1 MRNKQITITD
11 EEILRKLN
19 LQPNKSNKYRLNT
32 ELAELYNKLTPIQE
46 VKNTSTT
53 SANDY
58 KETFFLSAWCPK
70 TNTILTIKQYC
81 VKYNLPYEDI
91 SSFKFLPYHY
101 KEPSYN
107 IVFKDK
113 QIDDAFDYEQLKAT
127 LAKELKKTHKPLQL
141 DEQTNTEG
149 VLKWADLHFGAM
161 IEGLVKTRDFNT
173 QILKDGLLTS
183 VEDFNNIRFAKRH
196 VHIQGDLIESFTGL
210 NHINS
215 WHSMDSK
222 MIGATVIKLCTK
234 LLDEALS
241 KINNLD
247 TVKIIGGN
255 HDRISKDNKEDVK
268 GGAAE
273 IIAYCLELIGYNVE
287 FHPYIISHEVQGIC
301 YINLHG
307 DKKVSSKTSEEIV
320 SLYGAQGKYNFIT
333 EAHLHSAIE
342 KLTAIQRSKYKVIQD
357 DKLMLRRL
365 TLKPFFTGNYY
376 SETLGYNTNAGYSI
390 LWANHKGLP
399 KMLDNTI

>member
-113 QIDDAFDYEQLKAT
+113 QIDDAFDYEELKAT

-183 VEDFNNIRFAKRH
+183 VEDFNNIRFGKRH

-241 KINNLD
+241 KINNLE

-320 SLYGAQGKYNFIT
+320 SLYGANGKYNFIT

-390 LWANHKGLP
+390 IWANNKGRP

>member
-1 MRNKQITITD
+1 
-11 EEILRKLN
+11 
-19 LQPNKSNKYRLNT
+19 
-32 ELAELYNKLTPIQE
+32 
-46 VKNTSTT
+46 
-53 SANDY
+53 
-58 KETFFLSAWCPK
+58 
-70 TNTILTIKQYC
+70 
-81 VKYNLPYEDI
+81 LPYEDI

-333 EAHLHSAIE
+333 EAHLHKAME
-342 KLTAIQRSKYKVIQD
+342 KLTAKQRSKYQVIQD

-390 LWANHKGLP
+390 IWANHKGLP

>member
-241 KINNLD
+241 KINNLE

-320 SLYGAQGKYNFIT
+320 SLYGANGKYNFIT

>member
-58 KETFFLSAWCPK
+58 KDTFFLSAWCPK

-113 QIDDAFDYEQLKAT
+113 QIDDAFNYEELKAT

-234 LLDEALS
+234 LLDQALS
-241 KINNLD
+241 KINNLE

-273 IIAYCLELIGYNVE
+273 IIAYCLELLGYNVE
-287 FHPYIISHEVQGIC
+287 FHPYVISHEVQGIC

-320 SLYGAQGKYNFIT
+320 SLYGANGKYNFIT

-390 LWANHKGLP
+390 IWANNKGRP

>member
-1 MRNKQITITD
+1 MRNKRLIIRD
-11 EEILRKLN
+11 KEIIKKLN
-19 LQPNKSNKYRLNT
+19 LKPNKSQRYRLDNFKRK
-32 ELAELYNKLTPIQE
+32 EYYQILAEQQ
-46 VKNTSTT
+46 VKTESTT
-53 SANDY
+53 SDNDY

-113 QIDDAFDYEQLKAT
+113 QIDDAFDYEELKKT

-183 VEDFNNIRFAKRH
+183 VEDFNNIRFGKRH

-241 KINNLD
+241 KINNLE

-273 IIAYCLELIGYNVE
+273 IIAYCLELLGYNVE
-287 FHPYIISHEVQGIC
+287 FHPYVISHEVQGINH
-301 YINLHG
+301 IILHG

-333 EAHLHSAIE
+333 EAHLHRAME
-342 KLTAIQRSKYKVIQD
+342 KLTAKQRSKYQVIQD

-390 LWANHKGLP
+390 IWANNKGRP

>member
-1 MRNKQITITD
+1 MRNKRLTITD
-11 EEILRKLN
+11 AEILKKLYIE
-19 LQPNKSNKYRLNT
+19 PNKYHRYALDDRKIK
-32 ELAELYNKLTPIQE
+32 EYNKLTQSEE
-46 VKNTSTT
+46 VNNDSITSD
-53 SANDY
+53 NNY
-58 KETFFLSAWCPK
+58 EPFFLSAWCPI
-70 TNTILTIKQYC
+70 TNKILSIEEFCK
-81 VKYNLPYEDI
+81 KYNQPFENI
-91 SSFKFLPYHY
+91 RSHKFLPHHY

-107 IVFKDK
+107 IVYNDQEVNNDFNVEELK
-113 QIDDAFDYEQLKAT
+113 QT
-127 LAKELKKTHKPLQL
+127 LAEELKKTHKPLQL
-141 DEQTNTEG
+141 DEKTNTEG

-161 IEGLVKTRDFNT
+161 IEGLVKTRNFNT

-183 VEDFNNIRFAKRH
+183 VEDFNNLKFAKRH

-234 LLDEALS
+234 LLHEALS
-241 KINNLD
+241 KINNLY

-273 IIAYCLELIGYNVE
+273 IIAYCLELLGYNVE
-287 FHPYIISHEVQGIC
+287 FHPYVISHEVQGINH
-301 YINLHG
+301 IILHG
-307 DKKVSSKTSEEIV
+307 DKVVSSKTSEELV
-320 SLYGAQGKYNFIT
+320 SLYGAHGKYNFIT
-333 EAHLHSAIE
+333 EAHLHKAME
-342 KLTAIQRSKYKVIQD
+342 KLTAKQRSKYQVIQD

-376 SETLGYNTNAGYSI
+376 SETLGYNANAGYSI
-390 LWANHKGLP
+390 IWQNDKGLP

>member
-1 MRNKQITITD
+1 MGNKQITITD

-32 ELAELYNKLTPIQE
+32 ELAELYKKLKPIQE

-113 QIDDAFDYEQLKAT
+113 QIDNEFDVEELKENLKNEIKKT
-127 LAKELKKTHKPLQL
+127 YKPKKQKELS
-141 DEQTNTEG
+141 DREG

-241 KINNLD
+241 KINNLE

-320 SLYGAQGKYNFIT
+320 SLYGANGKYNFIT

-390 LWANHKGLP
+390 IWANNKGRP

>member
-1 MRNKQITITD
+1 
-11 EEILRKLN
+11 
-19 LQPNKSNKYRLNT
+19 
-32 ELAELYNKLTPIQE
+32 
-46 VKNTSTT
+46 
-53 SANDY
+53 
-58 KETFFLSAWCPK
+58 
-70 TNTILTIKQYC
+70 
-81 VKYNLPYEDI
+81 LPYEDI

-113 QIDDAFDYEQLKAT
+113 QIDDAFDYEELKAT

-183 VEDFNNIRFAKRH
+183 VEDFNNIKFAKRH

-241 KINNLD
+241 KINNLE

-273 IIAYCLELIGYNVE
+273 IIAYCLELLGYNVE
-287 FHPYIISHEVQGIC
+287 FHPYVISHEVQGINH
-301 YINLHG
+301 IILHG

-320 SLYGAQGKYNFIT
+320 SLYGENGKYNFIT

-357 DKLMLRRL
+357 DKLMLRRI

>member
-1 MRNKQITITD
+1 
-11 EEILRKLN
+11 
-19 LQPNKSNKYRLNT
+19 
-32 ELAELYNKLTPIQE
+32 
-46 VKNTSTT
+46 
-53 SANDY
+53 
-58 KETFFLSAWCPK
+58 
-70 TNTILTIKQYC
+70 
-81 VKYNLPYEDI
+81 
-91 SSFKFLPYHY
+91 
-101 KEPSYN
+101 
-107 IVFKDK
+107 
-113 QIDDAFDYEQLKAT
+113 
-127 LAKELKKTHKPLQL
+127 
-141 DEQTNTEG
+141 
-149 VLKWADLHFGAM
+149 M

-273 IIAYCLELIGYNVE
+273 IIAYCLELLGYNVE
-287 FHPYIISHEVQGIC
+287 FHPYVISHEVQGINH
-301 YINLHG
+301 IILHG
-307 DKKVSSKTSEEIV
+307 DKVVSSKTSEELV

-333 EAHLHSAIE
+333 EAHLHKAME
-342 KLTAIQRSKYKVIQD
+342 KLTAKQRSKYQVIQD

>member
-1 MRNKQITITD
+1 MRNKRLTITD
-11 EEILRKLN
+11 TEILDKLGIE
-19 LQPNKSNKYRLNT
+19 PNKYQRYALDDKKIK
-32 ELAELYNKLTPIQE
+32 EYNQLTQNEE
-46 VKNTSTT
+46 VNNDSITSD
-53 SANDY
+53 NNY
-58 KETFFLSAWCPK
+58 EPFFLSAWCPI
-70 TNTILTIKQYC
+70 TNKILSIEEFCK
-81 VKYNLPYEDI
+81 KYNQPFENI
-91 SSFKFLPYHY
+91 RSHKFLPHHY
-101 KEPSYN
+101 REPSYN
-107 IVFKDK
+107 IVYNDQEVNNDFDVEELK
-113 QIDDAFDYEQLKAT
+113 QT

-183 VEDFNNIRFAKRH
+183 LEDFNNLKFAKRH

-234 LLDEALS
+234 LLHEALS

-273 IIAYCLELIGYNVE
+273 IIAYCLELLGYNVE
-287 FHPYIISHEVQGIC
+287 FHPYVISHEVQGIN

-307 DKKVSSKTSEEIV
+307 DKLVSSKTSEEIV
-320 SLYGAQGKYNFIT
+320 SLYGAHGKYNFIT
-333 EAHLHSAIE
+333 EAHLHKAME
-342 KLTAIQRSKYKVIQD
+342 KLTAKQRSKYQVIQD

-376 SETLGYNTNAGYSI
+376 SETLGYNANAGYSI
-390 LWANHKGLP
+390 IWANDKGLP

>member
-113 QIDDAFDYEQLKAT
+113 QIDDAFDYEELKAT

-241 KINNLD
+241 KINNLE
-247 TVKIIGGN
+247 TVKLSI
-255 HDRISKDNKEDVK
+255 
-268 GGAAE
+268 
-273 IIAYCLELIGYNVE
+273 
-287 FHPYIISHEVQGIC
+287 
-301 YINLHG
+301 
-307 DKKVSSKTSEEIV
+307 
-320 SLYGAQGKYNFIT
+320 
-333 EAHLHSAIE
+333 
-342 KLTAIQRSKYKVIQD
+342 RS
-357 DKLMLRRL
+357 
-365 TLKPFFTGNYY
+365 P
-376 SETLGYNTNAGYSI
+376 
-390 LWANHKGLP
+390 
-399 KMLDNTI
+399 

>member
-113 QIDDAFDYEQLKAT
+113 QIDNGFDVEELKAT

-273 IIAYCLELIGYNVE
+273 IIAYCLELLGYNVE
-287 FHPYIISHEVQGIC
+287 FHPYVISHEVQGINH
-301 YINLHG
+301 IILHG

-320 SLYGAQGKYNFIT
+320 SLYGANGKYNFIT

>member
-1 MRNKQITITD
+1 MRNKRLIIRD
-11 EEILRKLN
+11 KEIIKKLN
-19 LQPNKSNKYRLNT
+19 LKPNKSQRYRLDNFKIK
-32 ELAELYNKLTPIQE
+32 EYYQILAEQQ
-46 VKNTSTT
+46 VKTESTT
-53 SANDY
+53 SDNDY
-58 KETFFLSAWCPK
+58 KDTFFLSAWCPK
-70 TNTILTIKQYC
+70 TNTILTIQEYC
-81 VKYNLPYEDI
+81 IKYNLPYSDI

-113 QIDDAFDYEQLKAT
+113 QIEDNFNVEELKET
-127 LAKELKKTHKPLQL
+127 LKNEIVKTYKPKKQKELS
-141 DEQTNTEG
+141 DREG

-183 VEDFNNIRFAKRH
+183 VEDFNSLSFAKRH

-241 KINNLD
+241 KINNLE

-273 IIAYCLELIGYNVE
+273 IIAYCLVLIGYNVE

-320 SLYGAQGKYNFIT
+320 SLYGANGKYNFIT

-390 LWANHKGLP
+390 IWANNKGRP

>member
-173 QILKDGLLTS
+173 DILKQGLLTS
-183 VEDFNNIRFAKRH
+183 VEDFNSLPFAKRH

-234 LLDEALS
+234 LLDESLS
-241 KINNLD
+241 QINNLD

-273 IIAYCLELIGYNVE
+273 KIGR
-287 FHPYIISHEVQGIC
+287 
-301 YINLHG
+301 
-307 DKKVSSKTSEEIV
+307 
-320 SLYGAQGKYNFIT
+320 
-333 EAHLHSAIE
+333 AH
-342 KLTAIQRSKYKVIQD
+342 V
-357 DKLMLRRL
+357 
-365 TLKPFFTGNYY
+365 
-376 SETLGYNTNAGYSI
+376 
-390 LWANHKGLP
+390 
-399 KMLDNTI
+399 

>member
-113 QIDDAFDYEQLKAT
+113 QIDDAFDYEELKAT

-183 VEDFNNIRFAKRH
+183 VEDFNSLSFAKRH

-241 KINNLD
+241 KINNLE

-320 SLYGAQGKYNFIT
+320 SLYGANGKYNFIT

>member
-113 QIDDAFDYEQLKAT
+113 QIDDAFDYEELKAT

-173 QILKDGLLTS
+173 DILKQGLLTS
-183 VEDFNNIRFAKRH
+183 VEDFNSLPFAKRH

-234 LLDEALS
+234 LLDESLS
-241 KINNLD
+241 QINNLD

-320 SLYGAQGKYNFIT
+320 SLYGANGKYNFIT

-390 LWANHKGLP
+390 IWANNKGRP

>member
-1 MRNKQITITD
+1 MRNKRLKITD
-11 EEILRKLN
+11 AEILDKLGIE
-19 LQPNKSNKYRLNT
+19 PNKHQRYALDDRKIK
-32 ELAELYNKLTPIQE
+32 EYNKLTQSEE
-46 VKNTSTT
+46 VNNDSTT

-58 KETFFLSAWCPK
+58 KETFFLSAWCPD
-70 TNTILTIKQYC
+70 TNTILTVEEYC

-107 IVFKDK
+107 IVFKEK
-113 QIDDAFDYEQLKAT
+113 QIDDAFDYEELKAT
-127 LAKELKKTHKPLQL
+127 LSKELKKTHKPLQV

-183 VEDFNNIRFAKRH
+183 VEDFNNLRFAKRH

-234 LLDEALS
+234 LLHEALS

-273 IIAYCLELIGYNVE
+273 IIAYCLELLGYNVE
-287 FHPYIISHEVQGIC
+287 FHAYVISHEVQGINH
-301 YINLHG
+301 IILHG
-307 DKKVSSKTSEEIV
+307 DKVVSSKTSEELV
-320 SLYGAQGKYNFIT
+320 SLYGASGKYNFIT
-333 EAHLHSAIE
+333 EAHLHRAME
-342 KLTAIQRSKYKVIQD
+342 KLTAKQRSKYQVIQD

-376 SETLGYNTNAGYSI
+376 SETLGYNANAGYSI
-390 LWANHKGLP
+390 IWANDKGLP